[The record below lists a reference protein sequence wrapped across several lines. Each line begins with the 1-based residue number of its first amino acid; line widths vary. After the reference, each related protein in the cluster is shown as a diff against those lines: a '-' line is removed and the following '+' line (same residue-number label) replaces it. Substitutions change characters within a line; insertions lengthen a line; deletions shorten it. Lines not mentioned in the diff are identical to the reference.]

1 MGARGAALIV
11 LDSSYAMALVMPD
24 EVQPSSMNTV
34 LGDELAAPFIWPL
47 EIASAMRMS
56 IRRGRLTAD
65 DSEALFKR
73 IGSLRVEVLGPPHA
87 LPQRHFE
94 AAQEHELTP
103 YDTTY
108 ITMALQFSAALATRD
123 RGLAAAA
130 ARIGIPIYS

>member
-1 MGARGAALIV
+1 VGARGPALIV

-24 EVQPSSMNTV
+24 EVQPPSMATV
-34 LGDELAAPFIWPL
+34 LADELTAPFIWPL
-47 EIASAMRMS
+47 EIASAMRMNL
-56 IRRGRLTAD
+56 RRGRLTPD

-73 IGSLRVEVLGPPHA
+73 IANLRVEVMGPPHA
-87 LPQRHFE
+87 LPQRHVD

-123 RGLAAAA
+123 RALAAAA
-130 ARIGIPIYS
+130 ARIGIPTYS

>member
-1 MGARGAALIV
+1 VGARGPALIV

-24 EVQPSSMNTV
+24 EVQPPSMATV
-34 LGDELAAPFIWPL
+34 LADELTAPFIWPL
-47 EIASAMRMS
+47 EIASAMRMNL
-56 IRRGRLTAD
+56 RRGRLTPD

-73 IGSLRVEVLGPPHA
+73 IASLRVEVMGPPHA
-87 LPQRHFE
+87 LPQRHVD

-123 RGLAAAA
+123 RALAAAA
-130 ARIGIPIYS
+130 ARIGIPTYS

>member
-1 MGARGAALIV
+1 MGARGPALIV

-24 EVQPSSMNTV
+24 EVQPPSMATV
-34 LGDELAAPFIWPL
+34 LADELTAPFIWPL
-47 EIASAMRMS
+47 EIASAMRMNL
-56 IRRGRLTAD
+56 RRGRLTPD

-73 IGSLRVEVLGPPHA
+73 IASLRVEVMGPPHA
-87 LPQRHFE
+87 LPQRHVD

-123 RGLAAAA
+123 RALAAAA
-130 ARIGIPIYS
+130 ARIGIPTYS

>member
-1 MGARGAALIV
+1 LIV

-24 EVQPSSMNTV
+24 EVQPPSMATV
-34 LGDELAAPFIWPL
+34 LADELTAPFIWPL
-47 EIASAMRMS
+47 EIASAMRMNL
-56 IRRGRLTAD
+56 RRGRLTPD

-73 IGSLRVEVLGPPHA
+73 IANLRVEVMGPPHA
-87 LPQRHFE
+87 LPQRHVD

-123 RGLAAAA
+123 RALAAAA
-130 ARIGIPIYS
+130 ARIGIPTYS

>member
-24 EVQPSSMNTV
+24 EVQPPSVATV
-34 LGDELAAPFIWPL
+34 LADELAAPFIWPL
-47 EIASAMRMS
+47 EIASAMRLN
-56 IRRGRLTAD
+56 IRRGRLTPD

-87 LPQRHFE
+87 LPQRHFD

-103 YDTTY
+103 YDATY
-108 ITMALQFSAALATRD
+108 LTMALQFSAALATRD
-123 RGLAAAA
+123 RALAAAA
-130 ARIGIPIYS
+130 ARVGIPTFS

>member
-1 MGARGAALIV
+1 MGARGPALIV

-24 EVQPSSMNTV
+24 EVQPPSMATV
-34 LGDELAAPFIWPL
+34 LADELTAPFIWPL
-47 EIASAMRMS
+47 EIASAMRMNL
-56 IRRGRLTAD
+56 RRGRLTPD

-73 IGSLRVEVLGPPHA
+73 IANLRVEVMGPPHA
-87 LPQRHFE
+87 LPQRHVD

-123 RGLAAAA
+123 RALAAAA
-130 ARIGIPIYS
+130 ARIGIPTYS